1 MNSKQDEIICCSFC
15 QYSAP
20 TVFDLE
26 VHFKYNHS
34 EIFNKAA
41 EHQQVTAI
49 SETQDD
55 FFRAK
60 SPQKESIS
68 NEAEFSVR
76 STRRKRRDP
85 FKLVS
90 ITATENETKQSANES
105 ALRSSKKRRADS
117 ASSLNDPLASLEQD
131 YESISESIT
140 ANATRSSRRKR
151 TIIDDNLRV
160 VLMKMYA
167 QTKLPDLDTRKEISI
182 ATGLEPRRVQIWF
195 QNMRMNE
202 KRNGAYQGRPY
213 KSKGIHNL
221 RNRNGR
227 RTTRNKTEIKD
238 NASIPNLSIGDSD
251 ESYSKAT
258 QQSENTS
265 SGSVMLIDLSIEES
279 AAKTFVADPEE
290 KLLIDFKHP
299 TARLRRNLA
308 SPLITGKKTLS
319 TRKCA
324 EEMRTPLE
332 KYDLMSKHS
341 EEVDWLISETN
352 LPDEAENIKIEYS
365 EVAKLKE
372 QISKAHIFSKNT
384 DLARVVSQLKYQI
397 NDLEVKQGK
406 LVSKNTDLKVKLS
419 KVEEKASND
428 MKSLL
433 SDITTLESEV
443 AQLNKQHTNDVK
455 TIDEAKD
462 AINNMSDKLKS
473 KNAEL
478 SLAKLS
484 HERSLLELNKHRSS
498 IQNQELNNTLAD
510 HFKHIR
516 RTLKLILKNDSKF
529 CKIGQDEELSDSDV
543 LEYTNSILL
552 EFKDVKQRHF
562 VDVRNCISQFE
573 KFQTKKDKYK
583 KRKLKLKKE
592 NEDLKRSCEE
602 KDTIL
607 SEKKIKFKRLKQQLK
622 DKIKRQEEVKNQ
634 KEVKKLEKQVEEK
647 KQEVNDMVAN
657 QITFEK
663 QIETQDKEIEFLL
676 KTVQKLEK
684 EKEIKMEK
692 LDKNKL
698 VHKNTVEIER
708 KIAAKDKIIDLLVLK
723 NANLTKEQKQCE
735 TRLKNAEIQRDNLK
749 GISSNEELILTL
761 EKSILMMEERI
772 AIQSKTN
779 KSSTTEVPE
788 SNKKCNQKKLNF
800 VAQLQKTHQQPI
812 KTEIIDLNVHQKRSH
827 KKFGRTTKLDNQI
840 SKRKVDKILKY

>member
-41 EHQQVTAI
+41 EHKQVTAT

-55 FFRAK
+55 FFVEK
-60 SPQKESIS
+60 SPQKESV
-68 NEAEFSVR
+68 SVR
-76 STRRKRRDP
+76 SSRRKRRDP
-85 FKLVS
+85 FKIVS
-90 ITATENETKQSANES
+90 ITATENETKLADNEV
-105 ALRSSKKRRADS
+105 ALSSSKKRRADS

-265 SGSVMLIDLSIEES
+265 SDSVMLIDLSIEES
-279 AAKTFVADPEE
+279 AAKTFNADPEE
-290 KLLIDFKHP
+290 KLLIDFKHQA
-299 TARLRRNLA
+299 ARLRRNLA

-372 QISKAHIFSKNT
+372 QIHILSKNT

-498 IQNQELNNTLAD
+498 TQNQELNNTHAD
-510 HFKHIR
+510 HFKQIR

-698 VHKNTVEIER
+698 AHKSTVELER

-812 KTEIIDLNVHQKRSH
+812 KTEIIDLKVHQKRSH
-827 KKFGRTTKLDNQI
+827 KNFERTTNLDNQI